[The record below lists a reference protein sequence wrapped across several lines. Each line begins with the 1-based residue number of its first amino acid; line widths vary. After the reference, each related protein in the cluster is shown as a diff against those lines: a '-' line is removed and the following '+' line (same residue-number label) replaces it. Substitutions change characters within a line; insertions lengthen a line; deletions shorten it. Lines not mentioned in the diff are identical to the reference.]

1 MKQALKEW
9 TCFEKELAIVPLWLT
24 VMKKLVCWLFYD
36 TELRFVI
43 VGPEIKSDC
52 MGIVV
57 VRSDRL
63 IDFDSE
69 KSVVL
74 TSGYPK

>member
-1 MKQALKEW
+1 
-9 TCFEKELAIVPLWLT
+9 
-24 VMKKLVCWLFYD
+24 MKKLVCWLFYD

-52 MGIVV
+52 MGFVV
-57 VRSDRL
+57 VRPDRL

-74 TSGYPK
+74 TFGYYPE